1 MLILPVKVKHLI
13 VVQAAITGEAG
24 MKRRKILTWRRQDI
38 STVEVMT
45 IRPKIYL
52 ALLLMLVIALN
63 YYDIMHTIYLCSSA
77 NVTEGNP
84 FMGILLDT
92 NPRLTVILKMSI
104 AVVFAITMIIYS
116 RIQLRRAYV
125 ITSVIT
131 LIYLII
137 AVWHVTGLYITNW
150 LR

>member
-1 MLILPVKVKHLI
+1 
-13 VVQAAITGEAG
+13 
-24 MKRRKILTWRRQDI
+24 MKRRKILTWRIQDI

-63 YYDIMHTIYLCSSA
+63 YYDIMHTIYLYSSA

-92 NPRLTVILKMSI
+92 NPRLAVILKMSI

-137 AVWHVTGLYITNW
+137 AVWHMTGLYITNW